1 MDVRIGIGYD
11 IHRLVEGRRLVMGG
25 VEFDSPVGFEAH
37 SDGDVVLHAVTDAI
51 LGATG
56 KGDLGEHFP
65 DRDPQWKD
73 ANSAIFLQHAVA
85 LASERGLTVG
95 NVDLNVL
102 AERPRLG
109 PAKNAIRQRLAQL
122 LDLANDRVNVKARTM
137 EGLGSVGRGEAIACQ
152 AVVTLVSPDPA

>member
-152 AVVTLVSPDPA
+152 AVVTLVSPDPV